1 MACISG
7 KSGVIKAGGSA
18 IAQLTS
24 YTITENA
31 DTSEC
36 SHFDSAGYRTYVTTF
51 KSWDGSA
58 DLVWDRQD
66 GTLVVGN
73 TYTLEV
79 YPEGDDTATD
89 WKISGDV
96 IVTSFEISGETE
108 SHVTAS
114 VSLQG
119 TGVLARAAE
128 V

>member
-1 MACISG
+1 MACYAG
-7 KSGVIKAGGSA
+7 KNGVLKTGGSA

-36 SHFDSAGYRTYVTTF
+36 SHFDSAGYRTYVATF
-51 KSWDGSA
+51 NSWDGSA

-66 GTLVVGN
+66 GTLVVGS
-73 TYTLEV
+73 TYTLDV

-89 WKISGDV
+89 WKISGSV

-119 TGVLARAAE
+119 TGALTRGIE
-128 V
+128 